1 MILEG
6 KPPIFGNTHT
16 DKSLSPIEAKD
27 MIARAKV
34 PTATAPWPP
43 QTSSKPKPKVNY
55 QLQQHGDGFSVRHPV
70 LGEVLLCFGSNGQD
84 DVW

>member
-1 MILEG
+1 
-6 KPPIFGNTHT
+6 
-16 DKSLSPIEAKD
+16 

-34 PTATAPWPP
+34 PVTATAPWPP